1 MCVQHNVV
9 GTHAQTYSCAPT
21 AILNGVKEKGFGT
34 EDLGSDL
41 GSLPHQF
48 CSHDTVPWV
57 PFELG
62 LFLHKSRISSAMKC
76 TCN

>member
-1 MCVQHNVV
+1 MCTHNNFKW
-9 GTHAQTYSCAPT
+9 S
-21 AILNGVKEKGFGT
+21 IKKGFGT
-34 EDLGSDL
+34 EDPGSGL

-57 PFELG
+57 FFELS
-62 LFLHKSRISSAMKC
+62 LFLHKSRIISAMKC